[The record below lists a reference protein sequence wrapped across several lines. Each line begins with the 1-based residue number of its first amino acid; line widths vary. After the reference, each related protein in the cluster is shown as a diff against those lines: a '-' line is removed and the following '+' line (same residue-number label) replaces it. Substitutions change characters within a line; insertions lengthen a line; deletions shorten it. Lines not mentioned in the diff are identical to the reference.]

1 MNEYITHIIVVVVV
15 VAVFGFKFLLLL
27 FIPFFGRAVIVV
39 AGFVLIFLLLFLFF
53 RFFGACVVFASPA
66 PTRRMRAALVTC
78 ELRGVLGEG
87 GSGLALCVAVCEW
100 AEFGGRVWRAGCVI
114 MGS

>member
-1 MNEYITHIIVVVVV
+1 MNEYITHIVVVV

-39 AGFVLIFLLLFLFF
+39 AGFVLIFLLLFLLFSLF
-53 RFFGACVVFASPA
+53 WCCVVFASPA

-78 ELRGVLGEG
+78 ELRGFLWEG
-87 GSGLALCVAVCEW
+87 GRCLAVCVAVCEW
-100 AEFGGRVWRAGCVI
+100 AEFGWRALGAQ
-114 MGS
+114 GA